1 MAPPADDRTREG
13 VAVDAEM
20 MALASSAGS
29 ALVAALATDLW
40 ERAQSSVGALGG
52 AHIRSA
58 QPPWGGR
65 GTGG

>member
-1 MAPPADDRTREG
+1 M
-13 VAVDAEM
+13 DAEM